1 MTFRKQVALP
11 TTLTDLLVA
20 RQDAM
25 RLIEDSHRTLQKA
38 EEVLAPYGHNLM
50 PYEAQPR
57 ESLDRIRKELDG
69 KMWRRAMD
77 LTGFKQLMD
86 AEEADKLE
94 KSLFPSPAEFTDAN
108 VRATF
113 IDLQIRS
120 EEMFRRGVFNVF
132 RHLSDDYR
140 RNKAE
145 PFRMGSSIIMRS
157 MVRPAMRRGL
167 CISDSMNNYAGNKL
181 NDIDRV
187 VKTLDKKRFDP
198 RSLEAAMN
206 EVFENRGVYED
217 EYFRAKSFKNGNLH
231 LEFKRLD
238 LLDKLNEQIAD
249 YYTYNALADGRAA

>member
-11 TTLTDLLVA
+11 TSLNDLLTA

-25 RLIEDSHRTLQKA
+25 RLIEGSHRTLQMA
-38 EEVLAPYGHNLM
+38 EEVLAPFGHNLM
-50 PYEAQPR
+50 PFEAQLR

-69 KMWRRAMD
+69 RMWRRAMD
-77 LTGFKQLMD
+77 LTGFMQLMD
-86 AEEADKLE
+86 AEEVKKFE
-94 KSLFPSPAEFTDAN
+94 NSLFPSPAEFTDAN

-113 IDLQIRS
+113 VDLQIRS

-140 RNKAE
+140 RNRAE
-145 PFRMGSSIIMRS
+145 PFRIGSSIVMRS
-157 MVRPAMRRGL
+157 MVRPSFRRGL
-167 CISDSMNNYAGNKL
+167 CISDSMNSYASNTL

-187 VKTLDKKRFDP
+187 VKTLDKQRFVP
-198 RSLEAAMN
+198 RSLEFAMN

-217 EYFRAKSFKNGNLH
+217 EYYRAKSFKNGNLH

-238 LLDKLNEQIAD
+238 LLDLLNEQIAD

>member
-86 AEEADKLE
+86 ADEADKFE

-120 EEMFRRGVFNVF
+120 EEMFRRGC
-132 RHLSDDYR
+132 STYSAISPTTT
-140 RNKAE
+140 AE
-145 PFRMGSSIIMRS
+145 TRPNPSAWVAASSCVQWCAPPCGEGSASATR
-157 MVRPAMRRGL
+157 
-167 CISDSMNNYAGNKL
+167 
-181 NDIDRV
+181 
-187 VKTLDKKRFDP
+187 
-198 RSLEAAMN
+198 
-206 EVFENRGVYED
+206 
-217 EYFRAKSFKNGNLH
+217 
-231 LEFKRLD
+231 
-238 LLDKLNEQIAD
+238 
-249 YYTYNALADGRAA
+249 